1 MGVEKLQKRVNI
13 SSGNLLLWCYLS
25 HFILKF
31 AIRGISWNV
40 FLCRIGYRN
49 VVIII
54 VMGSSINY
62 RMWVWD
68 FYAKFITLQI
78 YKWICGNVE
87 ESY

>member
-1 MGVEKLQKRVNI
+1 MGLEKLQKRVNI

-31 AIRGISWNV
+31 AIRRIIRNV
-40 FLCRIGYRN
+40 FLWHIGYRN

-62 RMWVWD
+62 RMWEWD
-68 FYAKFITLQI
+68 FYSKFITLQI

-87 ESY
+87 VSY